1 VLQWQWPQVM
11 QWATRGNLVKKKKEE
26 DPASEVQLQ
35 ESQRERE
42 REREVFFS
50 IKILD
55 WVAPVLP
62 NVL

>member
-42 REREVFFS
+42 RERERGVFFY
-50 IKILD
+50 
-55 WVAPVLP
+55 
-62 NVL
+62 

>member
-1 VLQWQWPQVM
+1 M